1 VYLKFTL
8 SLFENCYQ
16 CTKMMKAFIYFC
28 MSLSRTTENDPDND
42 VCGTPAK
49 RLLPNIMHY
58 NDSS

>member
-1 VYLKFTL
+1 
-8 SLFENCYQ
+8 
-16 CTKMMKAFIYFC
+16 MMKAFIYFC